1 MIDMMAERKLPLE
14 GLRVVEL
21 GTHFAV
27 PSVARMLA
35 DWGAE
40 VIKVESITGDAWR
53 IVGRNQKCPIVD
65 DENPFFTVPNANKK
79 FIALNLKDT
88 KGKEAL
94 VKLIGTAEIFISNM
108 RMKAL
113 EKLGFSYEQIS
124 EIYPQLIYVH
134 FSGYGYKGPDAAKPG
149 FDSVAFWARSGSML
163 DWGTQ
168 GNFPFLAPTGAGDA
182 MTGSIL
188 CAGVLAALIA
198 KRETGKG
205 TFVSSSL
212 MGSSIWYNNAAVV
225 STQYGNQFPKD
236 KDHPANPFGWQYE
249 CQDGEWMMIGVVDYA
264 DAYRKIFHLFGR
276 DDMLDDER
284 FNTIS
289 AVQQHLD
296 EFMPILRGYF
306 KTKPRDEWVKLIGEL
321 NIVVGKIGHLS
332 ELATDEQAIANNFV
346 QQVTFPSGKT
356 VAMPTVPVEFSAYD
370 TASRYE
376 PTGAIGRD
384 TDEILAAVGYTRE
397 EITELKDK
405 GSVK

>member
-1 MIDMMAERKLPLE
+1 MTERKLPLE
-14 GLRVVEL
+14 GLRVIEL

-40 VIKVESITGDAWR
+40 VIKVESIAGDAWR

-65 DENPFFTVPNANKK
+65 DENPFFMVPNANKK
-79 FIALNLKDT
+79 FVALNLKDP

-113 EKLGFSYEQIS
+113 EKLGFGYEQMS
-124 EIYPQLIYVH
+124 AIYPELIYVH
-134 FSGYGYKGPDAAKPG
+134 FTGYGYKGPDAAKPG

-163 DWGTQ
+163 DWGTR

-249 CQDGEWMMIGVVDYA
+249 CQDGEWLMIGVVDYA

-276 DDMLDDER
+276 DDMLEDER

-306 KTKPRDEWVKLIGEL
+306 KTKPRDEWVKLISEL
-321 NIVVGKIGHLS
+321 NIVVGKIGHIS
-332 ELATDEQAIANNFV
+332 ELATDEQAIANHFV
-346 QQVTFPSGKT
+346 HSVTFPSGKS

-370 TASRYE
+370 TSSRYE
-376 PTGAIGRD
+376 VTGAVGRD
-384 TDEILAAVGYTRE
+384 TDEVLSAVGYTAD
-397 EITELKDK
+397 EIAALKEQ
-405 GSVK
+405 GSAK